1 VVSAQASAELY
12 YVAPAP
18 GDFRQGD
25 IYRDVLHIMLSL
37 PGFQVLR
44 TREAPGGR
52 TQVFLHT
59 ETNPPRDGFRW
70 ESKERV
76 EAEGQLALGIVLT
89 HDCEIENPDSRH
101 HRLVGL
107 VRPLDRL
114 DARDQEIIVQNRHY
128 GRLYLPAW
136 ADVGL
141 SESYLDLRRIT
152 TLRRDALPDDHRI
165 ASMTDLGREILQAA
179 IIRYLTE
186 MYRGQDFGQ

>member
-1 VVSAQASAELY
+1 
-12 YVAPAP
+12 
-18 GDFRQGD
+18 
-25 IYRDVLHIMLSL
+25 MLSR

-44 TREAPGGR
+44 AWQAKGGR
-52 TQVFLHT
+52 SGAILHT
-59 ETNPPRDGFRW
+59 EADPPSDGFRW

-76 EAEGQLALGIVLT
+76 EAEGQVALGIVLT
-89 HDCEIENPDSRH
+89 HDCEIEHADSKN

-114 DARDQEIIVQNRHY
+114 DVRDQEIIVQNRHY

-136 ADVGL
+136 AEVGL

>member
-1 VVSAQASAELY
+1 MTFPQQTAERY
-12 YVAPAP
+12 YVPPEP

-25 IYRDVLHIMLSL
+25 IYRDVLHIMRSR
-37 PGFQVLR
+37 PAFEVLR
-44 TREAPGGR
+44 NWQAKSGR

-59 ETNPPRDGFRW
+59 EDKPPQDGFKW

-76 EAEGQLALGIVLT
+76 EAEGQLALGLVLT
-89 HDCEIENPDSRH
+89 HDCEIENEDNKH

-114 DARDQEIIVQNRHY
+114 TPQEQEIIAQNRHY

-136 ADVGL
+136 PEVGL
-141 SESYLDLRRIT
+141 PESYLDLRRIT
-152 TLRRDALPDDHRI
+152 TLRGEALPAEHRI
-165 ASMTDLGREILQAA
+165 TSLTDFGREVLQYA

-186 MYRGQDFGQ
+186 MYRG